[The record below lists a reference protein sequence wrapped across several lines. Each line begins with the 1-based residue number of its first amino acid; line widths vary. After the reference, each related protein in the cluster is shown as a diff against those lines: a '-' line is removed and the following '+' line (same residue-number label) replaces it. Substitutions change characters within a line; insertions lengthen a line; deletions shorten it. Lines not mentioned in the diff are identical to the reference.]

1 MKHNK
6 WKKQGWVVEY
16 PLTEWQDKIG
26 WLWWGKCYTGTEEV
40 GFRHGTKTK
49 VLILYN
55 GKIEYCPCCERVLSR
70 ERMCS
75 TTQHNTTHTE
85 TMFKTRLK
93 QKNTETMF
101 KTFMKLIFLSLPS
114 HPVMGCSKLLGFV
127 DGESYCNGH
136 VKELVLGLL
145 QESLDCAGSKITNLR
160 SLRGQGQSRRV
171 LYDCGSCEA
180 ECNQVNAPFW

>member
-1 MKHNK
+1 M
-6 WKKQGWVVEY
+6 
-16 PLTEWQDKIG
+16 
-26 WLWWGKCYTGTEEV
+26 
-40 GFRHGTKTK
+40 GFRHGIKTK
-49 VLILYN
+49 VLAFYWKNRIL
-55 GKIEYCPCCERVLSR
+55 PVLRASAQSR
-70 ERMCS
+70 ANVLHDP
-75 TTQHNTTHTE
+75 TQHTE

-93 QKNTETMF
+93 QKHTETMF

-127 DGESYCNGH
+127 DGESYCNGN

>member
-1 MKHNK
+1 M
-6 WKKQGWVVEY
+6 
-16 PLTEWQDKIG
+16 
-26 WLWWGKCYTGTEEV
+26 

-49 VLILYN
+49 VLIGILYY

-75 TTQHNTTHTE
+75 TTQHNTHRNNVQNP
-85 TMFKTRLK
+85 F
-93 QKNTETMF
+93 QPKNTETMF

-127 DGESYCNGH
+127 DGESYCNGN